1 MPDLQSSCVRK
12 DGQTELIVAIA
23 IESEVRNE

>member
-1 MPDLQSSCVRK
+1 MPDLESSCVRK

-23 IESEVRNE
+23 IENEIRTE